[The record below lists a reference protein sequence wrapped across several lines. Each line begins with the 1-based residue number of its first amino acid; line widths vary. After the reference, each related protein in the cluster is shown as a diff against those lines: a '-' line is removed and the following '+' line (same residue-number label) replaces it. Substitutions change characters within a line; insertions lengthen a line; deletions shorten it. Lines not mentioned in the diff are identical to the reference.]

1 VISELVELL
10 ETHYIES
17 RKQRRYP
24 VAEPGTLCG
33 VSVEVRN
40 IARGGAQLACEPT
53 AFGEIAER
61 LRDLPV
67 PVELLVEPALA
78 FTGAVVYDKEADGV
92 HLIGVKF
99 IEMSAA
105 EQAALDGYIC
115 TLI

>member
-1 VISELVELL
+1 
-10 ETHYIES
+10 
-17 RKQRRYP
+17 
-24 VAEPGTLCG
+24 
-33 VSVEVRN
+33 
-40 IARGGAQLACEPT
+40 
-53 AFGEIAER
+53 
-61 LRDLPV
+61 LPV